1 MAQICSKLKD
11 RKGASI
17 TFALLIFLVCSIVSI
32 VVIVASTTASGRLKN
47 IPEIDRR
54 YYAVSS
60 AAELLSS
67 TLDGGAVSVKVDT
80 ITTQKCDLE
89 GKAVGDTPAPT
100 TTQTYYYDGNII
112 ENPSLTP
119 VNGDPTDYS
128 LLMNAATKLMT
139 ADTTDTYLAR
149 EKLSL
154 TASAKT
160 GLTLPG
166 IDAAAALEPLS
177 VTIYEEL
184 EKTGTLTFYVSR
196 PVDDKNAYTL
206 RLTFAVD
213 RSESTTTHTD
223 YDTPKREEDGKYTIT
238 ETNTE
243 SKTTLFK
250 WTLIGIVKDV
260 VPEGLKTL

>member
-32 VVIVASTTASGRLKN
+32 VAIVASTTASGRLKN

-80 ITTQKCDLE
+80 ITTQKRDLE
-89 GKAVGDTPAPT
+89 GKEVGDVSDP
-100 TTQTYYYDGNII
+100 TTQTNYYDGNVI
-112 ENPSLTP
+112 E
-119 VNGDPTDYS
+119 DPTLESVANTQETAAAYS
-128 LLMNAATKLMT
+128 LLMNAATKLV
-139 ADTTDTYLAR
+139 APGTTYPAS

-154 TASAKT
+154 TASAS
-160 GLTLPG
+160 LTLPG

-196 PVDDKNAYTL
+196 PVDDKNAYAYTL

-213 RSESTTTHTD
+213 RSENTTTHTD

-238 ETNTE
+238 ETNTVT
-243 SKTTLFK
+243 KTTLFK